1 MQRDDNK
8 GGKTMKIT
16 RRQLRRII
24 KEEISRM
31 RLISEA
37 EGQPSKEEVEALI
50 KKKMEN
56 LSSLEGMRMMDPS
69 IDDAIAAE
77 EAAIGKLQGLLK
89 KMG

>member
-1 MQRDDNK
+1 
-8 GGKTMKIT
+8 MKIT
-16 RRQLRRII
+16 KRQLRRII
-24 KEEISRM
+24 KEEISKM

-37 EGQPSKEEVEALI
+37 EGQPPREEVEALI

-56 LSSLEGMRMMDPS
+56 LNSLEGMRMMDPS

-77 EAAIGKLQGLLK
+77 EAAIGKLQALLK

>member
-1 MQRDDNK
+1 
-8 GGKTMKIT
+8 MKIT
-16 RRQLRRII
+16 KTQLRRII
-24 KEEISRM
+24 REEFSRM
-31 RLISEA
+31 RLISED
-37 EGQPSKEEVEALI
+37 EGKPSKEALEALI